1 MTNEYTY
8 NDQLLIILKVNKEKI
23 ERDSQTR
30 NSLKNK
36 KTIWRDY

>member
-1 MTNEYTY
+1 MSIY